1 MSSSDMSSM
10 AELPGPRPGW
20 RAVLG
25 ALAAVFLLAP
35 GLTGCAGGGGFRP
48 LYATGSDGE
57 SVNTKLNQIDIQTI
71 PSRVGQR
78 VRNELIFENNGGA
91 LPSAPIYRL
100 EIAIRESLAST
111 LVRSD
116 GEAASQIYNLD
127 AKFKLIRI
135 ADKKTVLEGTSYGRA
150 GFERFAQT
158 YSNVRAREDAENRAA
173 RTVAS
178 DLRSRLAAFMA
189 SPT

>member
-1 MSSSDMSSM
+1 V
-10 AELPGPRPGW
+10 P
-20 RAVLG
+20 VL
-25 ALAAVFLLAP
+25 A
-35 GLTGCAGGGGFRP
+35 GCAGGSGFRP

-100 EIAIRESLAST
+100 EVVIRESLAST
-111 LVRSD
+111 LVRTD

-150 GFERFAQT
+150 GFQRFAQT
-158 YSNVRAREDAENRAA
+158 YANVRAREDAENRAA

-178 DLRSRLAAFMA
+178 DMRSRLAAFIA
-189 SPT
+189 SPS